1 MGRHA
6 FIIGG
11 TGQIGRAAARCLL
24 EHGWDVTLAH
34 RGHRESESELADLGA
49 KLVVLDREV
58 PEELARALAR
68 GADAVIDTVAY
79 TAAHAEQLLQVQDHV
94 GAFVVISS
102 ASVYRD
108 DEGRTLDESRATG
121 FPELPEP
128 IPETHPTVNPGPTT
142 YSTQKVA
149 LERQLL
155 DHARVPVT
163 VLRPCAIHGPGSVH
177 PREWWFIKRMLDGR
191 TAIPLAYKGQSRF
204 HTSSV
209 LNIAALVCTALENP
223 GTRILNAADPEALT
237 VARIGNAISSHLAYT
252 GTLVPIATD
261 GHPAPVGA
269 TPWSVPRPFV
279 LDTQAALSL
288 GYRPEVSYE
297 ETVSATCDWIIRQAA
312 GRDWHEVF
320 PVLASY
326 PRNLFDYEAE
336 DALMAS
342 EPFRMLE
349 GQNFA

>member
-1 MGRHA
+1 
-6 FIIGG
+6 
-11 TGQIGRAAARCLL
+11 
-24 EHGWDVTLAH
+24 
-34 RGHRESESELADLGA
+34 
-49 KLVVLDREV
+49 VVLDREV

>member
-1 MGRHA
+1 MGRRA

-11 TGQIGRAAARCLL
+11 TGQIGRATARCLL
-24 EHGWDVTLAH
+24 EHGWEVTLAH
-34 RGHRESESELADLGA
+34 RGHRRPESELGDLGA
-49 KLVVLDREV
+49 KFVVLDREV
-58 PEELARALAR
+58 PGDLDRALAE
-68 GADAVIDTVAY
+68 GADAVIDTVAF
-79 TAAHAEQLLQVQDHV
+79 TAAHGGQLLQVQGNV

-108 DEGRTLDESRATG
+108 ATSRTLDESRATG
-121 FPELPEP
+121 FPELPAP
-128 IPETHPTVNPGPTT
+128 IPETHPTVDPGPAT

-155 DHARVPVT
+155 DHAEVPVT
-163 VLRPCAIHGPGSVH
+163 VLRPGAIHGPGSVH

-191 TAIPLAYKGQSRF
+191 TAIPLAYKGHSRF

-209 LNIAALVCTALENP
+209 LNIAALVRTVLENP
-223 GTRILNAADPEALT
+223 GTRILHAADPEALT
-237 VARIGNAISSHLAYT
+237 VAEIGKAISSHLSYA
-252 GTLVPIATD
+252 GALVPIATD
-261 GHPAPVGA
+261 GYPAPVGA

-288 GYRPEVSYE
+288 GYKPAVTYE
-297 ETVSATCDWIIRQAA
+297 GTVSATCDWIIQEAA
-312 GRDWHEVF
+312 GRDWRDVF

-326 PRNLFDYEAE
+326 PRDLFDYAAE

-342 EPFRMLE
+342 EPFRILK